1 MFKKGLSLLQKL
13 RNLPNQ
19 VKVLSTIT
27 VFSPTFVACYG
38 MPMDEKCSGT
48 RDGYDCIDG
57 YIVMCDTTVNDVNYN
72 ANPQICKR
80 DYDRGGYFLAECKQ
94 EGAVFT
100 DNTCV
105 QEDRFKVFYPDST
118 TESETP

>member
-1 MFKKGLSLLQKL
+1 MQKKGLSFLQKL
-13 RNLPNQ
+13 RNLPGK

-38 MPMDEKCSGT
+38 MVMDDACQGT

-57 YIVMCDTTVNDVNYN
+57 YIIMCDSMVDNVDYN
-72 ANPQICKR
+72 ANPHICKR
-80 DYDRGGYFLAECKQ
+80 DDEKQGYFLAECKP

-100 DNTCV
+100 DTECRR
-105 QEDRFKVFYPDST
+105 EDKKEVFYPDST
-118 TESETP
+118 QKSETP